1 MKKTQRSFSGG
12 QIDKDLTG
20 RQDLNKYSQGC
31 LVLENFKVRKQGN
44 IIKRSGTDLV
54 CDFTDIFTDDSI
66 KNAKII
72 PIIQE
77 RENGYYILFT
87 GGRAFIVSPEGMRM
101 EDGTWSRHPYSAQG
115 IYSIEVPFADRDLKM
130 LDWCQSG
137 DTIFFAHR
145 SYPPCK
151 IVCAEGKLAYERI
164 IFRQGS
170 GTPPRIKSVTKL
182 GDKWT
187 GTGGTVH
194 IEYAVTAVKDG
205 VETGMSAPFATEYSA
220 PWDTSCS
227 IRIDIDTDSLAPDS
241 WDCFYVYK
249 KESDVFGLIGT
260 TSRQTAFVDVSDGF
274 SVSGDLYPP
283 GFTAFDRPVHLRESG
298 NRFARAH
305 VIYPT
310 LSSNVLPLLPAF
322 YCQST
327 NETLEYFGYGASYFN
342 KVQSA
347 TSQKFGNTTVTYAF
361 GGIVMSRFTVRIGS
375 LVHYV
380 ENNTEEEYVKYN
392 TWNGEGAV
400 PSYRITS
407 WRGLY
412 SDFTP
417 SPASHYRAR
426 LTFSD
431 GSISDWIDCELPVT
445 QSRPGDEWA
454 PVSGSSPVRYRRRY
468 RTRSLKPYVINN
480 PPAMS
485 KGEFDFAGDNPD
497 GIDWGD
503 GFSPIPQTA
512 YIISFSDPYNLISYE
527 SSDAVL
533 SRMDAY
539 GPNEVSSVDFTVP
552 EEHAAKTVT
561 KIEVAGFADEAHKT
575 PAKMIVNGI
584 SCYQS
589 GKFVGSF
596 TDDYITPD
604 LTITPPK
611 AEDHFL
617 NPGEYPGCVSL
628 YSQRLVYAAS
638 TKNPFTFWMSCTGDL
653 YNFDTHEYIRA
664 SDAIKASTAALE
676 MPRIN
681 RMLVHRDLMMFADGG
696 EWQVAPSVGNAVSPS
711 TIAAKLQSANGSAAW
726 LKPIAI
732 ESDIVYCDRSG
743 ENLYSTRYNFASDGY
758 ESSNLSVL
766 SQRIFRNNPILS
778 LAYAQFPESTIECVL
793 QDGNIASLVYMK
805 EHDVCAWSLCRLGG
819 GWKAFDISAN
829 KSIRNGSSDVMV
841 LARRTFVVENNGG
854 SSTVSRWA
862 ILGVRDIDPDN
873 TSLQASLRMDAI
885 RFVTTAR
892 DGGRTVIPETENG
905 EVAVKIGETIVG
917 EGELTVVTHDK
928 FALGFPF
935 KSILKTTSPEFT
947 DQETAQM
954 EIKNCTESELRVIDG
969 SDFTV
974 RQADVSAEKST
985 KMKVPCKIDERGESF
1000 KCITGDADC
1009 RMIMA
1014 GTNSRNGSIII
1025 EHEGYLPLSI
1035 LSITSTFNIEYSNH
1049 PPKNGR
1055 SDDE

>member
-54 CDFTDIFTDDSI
+54 CDFTDIFTDESI
-66 KNAKII
+66 RNAKII
-72 PIIQE
+72 PIIQG

-115 IYSIEVPFADRDLKM
+115 IYSIEVPFADSDLKM

-194 IEYAVTAVKDG
+194 LEYAVTAVKDG

-260 TSRQTAFVDVSDGF
+260 TSRQTAFVDVSNGF
-274 SVSGDLYPP
+274 SVSGDLYPT
-283 GFTAFDRPVHLRESG
+283 GFTAFDQPVHLRESG
-298 NRFARAH
+298 NRFASVWNIDSQEIVDNNCSIFVSDVPDSRNATY
-305 VIYPT
+305 IGGEMSKEQFLKLKT
-310 LSSNVLPLLPAF
+310 SLTSSQ
-322 YCQST
+322 YSQIT
-327 NETLEYFGYGASYFN
+327 KT
-342 KVQSA
+342 QSA
-347 TSQKFGNTTVTYAF
+347 TAQIKASHVSYSFSMA
-361 GGIVMSRFTVRIGS
+361 IRLSRIRVAIGS
-375 LVHYV
+375 ILHKISKTTTTLQTGTYYYYYHEKSYWEDEYYLV
-380 ENNTEEEYVKYN
+380 
-392 TWNGEGAV
+392 W
-400 PSYRITS
+400 YRNSLPPHKSSATS
-407 WRGLY
+407 KWVGT
-412 SDFTP
+412 STDFSA
-417 SPASHYRAR
+417 SPAKFYRAR
-426 LTFSD
+426 MTFSD
-431 GSISDWIDCELPVT
+431 GTQSEWIDAEAAVDQT
-445 QSRPGDEWA
+445 
-454 PVSGSSPVRYRRRY
+454 
-468 RTRSLKPYVINN
+468 T
-480 PPAMS
+480 
-485 KGEFDFAGDNPD
+485 FDKTGWEAVEGQANVWRMTYAEDDLMYSYD
-497 GIDWGD
+497 GADK
-503 GFSPIPQTA
+503 
-512 YIISFSDPYNLISYE
+512 IIE
-527 SSDAVL
+527 
-533 SRMDAY
+533 RMDAKAPPV
-539 GPNEVSSVDFTVP
+539 GATVSFTVP
-552 EEHAAKTVT
+552 DEHAAKTVT
-561 KIEVAGFADEAHKT
+561 KIEVAGFADEAHET
-575 PAKMIVNGI
+575 PAEMIVNGI

-711 TIAAKLQSANGSAAW
+711 TIAAKLQSAIGSAAW

-841 LARRTFVVENNGG
+841 LARRTFDVENNGE

-928 FALGFPF
+928 FAVGFPF

-1025 EHEGYLPLSI
+1025 EHDGYLPLSI

>member
-1 MKKTQRSFSGG
+1 MALMKKTQRSFSGG

-44 IIKRSGTDLV
+44 VVKRAGTDLAADLSALV
-54 CDFTDIFTDDSI
+54 TGTL
-66 KNAKII
+66 AKLV
-72 PIIQE
+72 PLVQE
-77 RENGYYILFT
+77 RERGLYVLLA
-87 GGRAFIVSPEGMRM
+87 GRKAYLISRDGVRLS
-101 EDGTWSRHPYSAQG
+101 DGTWSRSPTA
-115 IYSIEVPFADRDLKM
+115 ETALAEPVPFDDTDLPL
-130 LDWCQSG
+130 LDHCQSG

-145 SYPPCK
+145 SYPPGK
-151 IVCAEGKLAYERI
+151 LVYADGKLAYARI
-164 IFRQGS
+164 LFRQGS

-194 IEYAVTAVKDG
+194 LEYAVTAVKDG
-205 VETGMSAPFATEYSA
+205 VETGMSVPFATEYSA

-227 IRIDIDTDSLAPDS
+227 IRIDIDTDGLAPGS

-283 GFTAFDRPVHLRESG
+283 GFTEFDKPVHLRESG
-298 NRFARAH
+298 NRFASVHKITESTTSTIEVDNRSSYGYEGVSLEYHIVGNPGQGAAFQQQMESLRGTTTTSGGTSYSQTAQKDADDSVIFAFSGIMLSSFAVKIGSIEH
-305 VIYPT
+305 VIVKGISHYEKI
-310 LSSNVLPLLPAF
+310 A
-322 YCQST
+322 
-327 NETLEYFGYGASYFN
+327 YGIGQRNQILVDMWYYHIS
-342 KVQSA
+342 
-347 TSQKFGNTTVTYAF
+347 NTTETRWTGVST
-361 GGIVMSRFTVRIGS
+361 
-375 LVHYV
+375 
-380 ENNTEEEYVKYN
+380 
-392 TWNGEGAV
+392 
-400 PSYRITS
+400 
-407 WRGLY
+407 
-412 SDFTP
+412 DFSA
-417 SPASHYRAR
+417 SPAKFYRAR
-426 LTFSD
+426 LTFAD
-431 GSISDWIDCELPVT
+431 GTQSEWIDAEAAVDQT
-445 QSRPGDEWA
+445 TFDKTGWATVEGRENIWRMTYAEGDLMYSYDGA
-454 PVSGSSPVRYRRRY
+454 N
-468 RTRSLKPYVINN
+468 KVI
-480 PPAMS
+480 
-485 KGEFDFAGDNPD
+485 E
-497 GIDWGD
+497 
-503 GFSPIPQTA
+503 
-512 YIISFSDPYNLISYE
+512 
-527 SSDAVL
+527 
-533 SRMDAY
+533 RMDAKAPPV
-539 GPNEVSSVDFTVP
+539 GATVSFTVP
-552 EEHAAKTVT
+552 EEHAAKAVT
-561 KIEVAGFADEAHKT
+561 KIEVAGFADGAHET
-575 PAKMIVNGI
+575 PAEMIVNGI

-696 EWQVAPSVGNAVSPS
+696 EWQVAPSTGNAVAPS
-711 TIAAKLQSANGSAAW
+711 TIAAKLQSAIGSAAW

-732 ESDIVYCDRSG
+732 DSDIVYCDRSG

-819 GWKAFDISAN
+819 GWKALDISAN

-841 LARRTFVVENNGG
+841 LARRTFDVENNGG

-873 TSLQASLRMDAI
+873 TSLQASIRMDAI

-892 DGGRTVIPETENG
+892 DGGRTVIPEMESG
-905 EVAVKIGETIVG
+905 EVAVKIGETIG
-917 EGELTVVTHDK
+917 SEGELTVVTHDK
-928 FALGFPF
+928 FAVGFPF

-1025 EHEGYLPLSI
+1025 EHDGYLPLSI